1 MINKVNG
8 IQELPSVTLVRTKVV
23 YDWALHGRLQVS

>member
-8 IQELPSVTLVRTKVV
+8 IQELPSVTLIRTKVV
-23 YDWALHGRLQVS
+23 DDWALRGRLQVS